1 MYLLAFATGIS
12 RRRRTF
18 YRREG
23 KAGRVP
29 GDELASLNLP
39 LAGTTDHIQ
48 KMPSPGSIRLSKCVL
63 LAALIGAC
71 SDGSGVVTPKPLPR
85 LNHDPILF
93 VHGLRGSSA
102 SFAQMRARF
111 VAAGWQDGVELWAFT
126 YGSTVTN
133 AAVGQEIHNQV
144 NHIMTVT
151 GASKVDIISHH
162 VGSLSSRFYLRNFG
176 GTRKVDAWIS
186 LGGPNHGSTVVNQCT
201 LIPCQEMA
209 PKSAFMTA
217 LNAEVE
223 AQPPVRYATWRSP
236 CDELV
241 MPHSSVSIHDAEN
254 YLTAC
259 MPSGALITD
268 AAVYEQVKT
277 FVR

>member
-1 MYLLAFATGIS
+1 
-12 RRRRTF
+12 
-18 YRREG
+18 
-23 KAGRVP
+23 
-29 GDELASLNLP
+29 
-39 LAGTTDHIQ
+39 
-48 KMPSPGSIRLSKCVL
+48 MPRPGSTRLSKYAL
-63 LAALIGAC
+63 LAALIAAAC
-71 SDGSGVVTPKPLPR
+71 SDGSAVVTPKTLPR

-93 VHGLRGSSA
+93 VHGLRGSSE

-111 VAAGWQDGVELWAFT
+111 VTAGWQEGVELFAFT
-126 YGSTVTN
+126 YSSTVTN
-133 AAVGQEIHNQV
+133 AAAAQEIHNQV
-144 NHIMTVT
+144 NHIMTIT

-162 VGSLSSRFYLRNFG
+162 AGSLSSRFYLRNFG
-176 GTRKVDAWIS
+176 GTRKIDAWIS
-186 LGGPNHGSTVVNQCT
+186 LGGPNHGTTVVNQCT
-201 LIPCQEMA
+201 LISCQEMA

-241 MPHSSVSIHDAEN
+241 MPHSSVSIHDAAN

-259 MPSGALITD
+259 MPNAALITD
-268 AAVYEQVKT
+268 AAVFEQVKT

>member
-1 MYLLAFATGIS
+1 MPRLAT
-12 RRRRTF
+12 
-18 YRREG
+18 
-23 KAGRVP
+23 
-29 GDELASLNLP
+29 
-39 LAGTTDHIQ
+39 
-48 KMPSPGSIRLSKCVL
+48 IRSTCVF
-63 LAALIGAC
+63 LAAMIAAAC
-71 SDGSGVVTPKPLPR
+71 SDTPGVVTPKTLPR

-93 VHGLRGSSA
+93 VHGLGGSAA
-102 SFAQMRARF
+102 SFAPMRARF
-111 VAAGWQDGVELWAFT
+111 VAAGWQDGVELFAFT

-133 AAVGQEIHNQV
+133 AATAQEIHNQV
-144 NHIMTVT
+144 NHIMAIT
-151 GASKVDIISHH
+151 GASKIDIISHH

-176 GTRKVDAWIS
+176 GTRKVEAWIS

-241 MPHSSVSIHDAEN
+241 MPHSSVSLHDAAN
-254 YLTAC
+254 FLTAC
-259 MPSGALITD
+259 MPNAALITD